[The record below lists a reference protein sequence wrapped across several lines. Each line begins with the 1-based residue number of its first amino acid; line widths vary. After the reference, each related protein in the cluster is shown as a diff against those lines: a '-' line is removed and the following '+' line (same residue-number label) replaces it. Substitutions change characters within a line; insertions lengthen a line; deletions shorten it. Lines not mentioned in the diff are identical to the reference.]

1 MLPSSLSEVFSST
14 HPRCWQLRSGFSHCL
29 FLLPPAFPLSPAY
42 FFFFIPTPLPSFLL
56 CLSPSPCSLLF
67 PLKSWSVFSFPLSSP
82 SFSFPSLPASFT
94 SLFLTGA
101 SRPGCKLWPSYP
113 GSSILRLRKSHPS
126 ASSSPD
132 TSPTAS
138 CCLRLHAFASSKAFQ
153 STGRGHKQKTLLCLC
168 HGPHVLL
175 ALVLWLSLPRSSSSF
190 LLFLYLGMLRVSAAL
205 SCPMGYC
212 NWSSLVVR
220 HRLTQTGSSQLR
232 MWISPARIMTSHEEL
247 NSGTP

>member
-1 MLPSSLSEVFSST
+1 MLAAEVWLLPLSLSPPSCFSSL
-14 HPRCWQLRSGFSHCL
+14 
-29 FLLPPAFPLSPAY
+29 
-42 FFFFIPTPLPSFLL
+42 
-56 CLSPSPCSLLF
+56 PCSLLF
-67 PLKSWSVFSFPLSSP
+67 LYPYSSSILPPVSLPFSLLSFIPFEVLVCLLVSSLLPLLFL
-82 SFSFPSLPASFT
+82 SFPSLPASFT